1 MARMIDLIRESAVPA
16 NLMRSAARGA
26 LSLPPAEILEILVLL
41 AEHPLFGE
49 QAQLTLAGWDAA
61 AAWRVVSD
69 PQAPPT
75 VLDYLSRPAN
85 LRVQLLPALLDN
97 PAIPEARLLELAQ
110 AASPAQLPVF
120 AASDR
125 IPSCPAVVGELL
137 ARAELTAADRDRL
150 QPVPAPDA
158 PDMPPAD
165 AAGEASTG
173 AEESPDVLE
182 PQLSQFLLAHAD
194 EIQAEEGKP
203 FQLVDPDPDERALL
217 ASLAEEPAHKGV
229 SLAGAAARAMSLAL
243 AAEPQR
249 DSSRDRLTPVQKIA
263 HMNVGE
269 RVQLA
274 YRGSRDERFILIRD
288 SARVVSAAVL
298 ESPKLTDSEVETFAA
313 LKNAAEHVLRIVAS
327 KRRFKRNYA
336 LKRILTSNPRCPNEV
351 ALPLIKELLVAD
363 LKKLTINKNVSD
375 TVRNF
380 ALKIWRDKSNTRR

>member
-41 AEHPLFGE
+41 AEHPRFGE
-49 QAQLTLAGWDAA
+49 QAQLTLAGWDGA

-85 LRVQLLPALLDN
+85 LRLQLLPALLDN
-97 PAIPEARLLELAQ
+97 PAIPEARLLELVR

-137 ARAELTAADRDRL
+137 ARPELTDADRARL
-150 QPVPAPDA
+150 QPAPEPDA
-158 PDMPPAD
+158 PAMPSAD
-165 AAGEASTG
+165 AAGEPGFG
-173 AEESPDVLE
+173 AEDSLDVLE

-203 FQLVDPDPDERALL
+203 FQLVDPDPGERALL
-217 ASLAEEPAHKGV
+217 ASLAEEPARKGV

-249 DSSRDRLTPVQKIA
+249 DPGRDRLTPVQKIA
-263 HMNVGE
+263 RMNVGE

-274 YRGSRDERFILIRD
+274 YRGSRDERFMLIRD

-313 LKNAAEHVLRIVAS
+313 LKNVAEHVLRIVAS

-363 LKKLTINKNVSD
+363 LKKLMINKNVSD